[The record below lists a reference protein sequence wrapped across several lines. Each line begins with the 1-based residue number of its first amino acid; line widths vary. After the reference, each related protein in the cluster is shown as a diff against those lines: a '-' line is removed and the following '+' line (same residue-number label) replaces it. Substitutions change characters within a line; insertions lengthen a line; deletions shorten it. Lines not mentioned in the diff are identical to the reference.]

1 MKFLKFLGFDPEKHN
16 VRTEIIAGLTTF
28 LTMAYILAVNPNIF
42 DALGGEMSK
51 SNGAVFTATAIAAVI
66 GTLAMAF
73 IAKKPFALAP
83 GMGLNAFFVY
93 TVCLVMGH
101 SWQFALTAV
110 FIEGIIFVILT
121 VSNVRK
127 WIVDAIPISL
137 KHAIGAGIGLFIAF
151 IGFQN
156 AGIVVN
162 SDATLVTLGLKLHDA
177 SGAAFING
185 TALLGIIGLV
195 VSCTLVMLH
204 VRGGIL
210 WGILATTFIG
220 MLPIYN
226 VLGADGEVIRASLTT
241 FGGVV
246 STPPSI
252 SGIAFQFTWSELAT
266 SKGIIDMIVV
276 VFTFLF
282 IDMFDT
288 MGTLIGVS
296 EKAGFVDEEGNV
308 DGINQCF
315 LADSIGTICGAALG
329 TSTTTT
335 YVESAAG
342 VGAGG
347 RTGLTAF
354 SAACCFALALFLA
367 PLFLAIPPAAT
378 APSLVI
384 VGMMM
389 MQPVTKI
396 NWLDYRDSIPAFIT
410 LVVMPFAYSIS
421 DGILIGMISY
431 VVLNACCG
439 RFSKITPTMW
449 VLAILFILR
458 YIFI

>member
-51 SNGAVFTATAIAAVI
+51 SNGAVFTATALAAVI

-73 IAKKPFALAP
+73 IAKKPFVLAP

-93 TVCLVMGH
+93 TVCLLMGH
-101 SWQFALTAV
+101 TWQFALTAV
-110 FIEGIIFVILT
+110 FIEGVIFIILT
-121 VSNVRK
+121 LTNVRK
-127 WIVDAIPISL
+127 WIVDAIPLSL
-137 KHAIGAGIGLFIAF
+137 KYAIGAGIGLFIAF

-156 AGIVVN
+156 AGIVIN

-177 SGAAFING
+177 SGAAFFNG

-210 WGILATTFIG
+210 WGILATTFLG
-220 MLPIYN
+220 LLPIYN
-226 VLGADGEVIRASLTT
+226 VMGADGEVVRVALTS
-241 FGGVV
+241 FSGIV

-252 SGIAFQFTWSELAT
+252 SGIALQFTWSELAT
-266 SKGIIDMIVV
+266 SKGILDMIVV

-296 EKAGFVDEEGNV
+296 EKAGYVDEEGNV

-315 LADSIGTICGAALG
+315 MADSIGTICGAALG

-354 SAACCFALALFLA
+354 SAAVCFALALLFA

-378 APSLVI
+378 APALVI

-389 MQPVTKI
+389 MQPVVKI